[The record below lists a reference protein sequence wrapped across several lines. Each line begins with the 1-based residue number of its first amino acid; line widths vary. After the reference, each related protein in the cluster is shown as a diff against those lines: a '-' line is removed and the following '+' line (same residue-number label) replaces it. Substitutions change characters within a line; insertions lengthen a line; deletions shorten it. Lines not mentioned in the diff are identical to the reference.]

1 MTWNL
6 KRYLLIFMA
15 VLALLL
21 AGFGLGVI
29 PINLFFVKTA
39 ISEATLEHLG
49 AELDIKGPLRLRLG
63 FNPSLSAS
71 DLSLHAPGHA
81 GQSLIAIEKVKIK
94 PRLLKLLHG
103 DIALRSV
110 DASGITSDYL
120 HGRVPDFLPQ
130 VLELHA
136 YAPLD

>member
-1 MTWNL
+1 MTWKL

-39 ISEATLEHLG
+39 ISAAALEHTG
-49 AELDIKGPLRLRLG
+49 AELDIEGPLRLRLG

-71 DLSLHAPGHA
+71 NLYLHVPGPA
-81 GQSLIAIEKVKIK
+81 GQPLLAIEKVTIK
-94 PRLLKLLHG
+94 PLLLKILRG
-103 DIALRSV
+103 DSPAQHRSLR
-110 DASGITSDYL
+110 
-120 HGRVPDFLPQ
+120 HHF
-130 VLELHA
+130 
-136 YAPLD
+136 